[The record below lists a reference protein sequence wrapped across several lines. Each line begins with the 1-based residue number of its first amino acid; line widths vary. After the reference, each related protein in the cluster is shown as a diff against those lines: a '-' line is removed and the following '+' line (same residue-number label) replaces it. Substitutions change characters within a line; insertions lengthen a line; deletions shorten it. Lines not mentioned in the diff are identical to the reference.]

1 MKEIKLREV
10 IRKQLI
16 KRLIEAPES
25 FTSRV
30 GSAVSSKLGG
40 GRSELNRGLKKVD
53 VSKVSKLPRSQK
65 INLLTALLQ
74 NVGITS
80 ADFDSI
86 KAKVSRDLSKASAE
100 TTDESIE
107 EAEGGYEMQKA
118 KGGVTSR
125 DLGGAAAVNRAKPFF
140 SAINSLTGKEKQKAI
155 GYALSQ
161 MGVNA
166 QDFDGMKTA
175 LKTTIKKYK

>member
-40 GRSELNRGLKKVD
+40 GRSELNRGLKKV
-53 VSKVSKLPRSQK
+53 
-65 INLLTALLQ
+65 
-74 NVGITS
+74 GITS

-100 TTDESIE
+100 TTDESVN
-107 EAEGGYEMQKA
+107 EAVPGRVDMRMGQFTDEFKSKMKGKSAQQQQELVINLVSGLDIKGNDATFIA
-118 KGGVTSR
+118 K
-125 DLGGAAAVNRAKPFF
+125 LK
-140 SAINSLTGKEKQKAI
+140 K
-155 GYALSQ
+155 
-161 MGVNA
+161 
-166 QDFDGMKTA
+166 A
-175 LKTTIKKYK
+175 LK